1 MCSLVLRKNLDAYSI
16 GFWFTFEKDVLYT
29 EEIRTNVLINL
40 ASFIQ
45 RERKIYEYMHVTY
58 FGVNAENVQ
67 IYTFIKNEIFLKIKF
82 IDTFRFILASMKRLF
97 INI

>member
-1 MCSLVLRKNLDAYSI
+1 
-16 GFWFTFEKDVLYT
+16 
-29 EEIRTNVLINL
+29 
-40 ASFIQ
+40 
-45 RERKIYEYMHVTY
+45 MHVTY